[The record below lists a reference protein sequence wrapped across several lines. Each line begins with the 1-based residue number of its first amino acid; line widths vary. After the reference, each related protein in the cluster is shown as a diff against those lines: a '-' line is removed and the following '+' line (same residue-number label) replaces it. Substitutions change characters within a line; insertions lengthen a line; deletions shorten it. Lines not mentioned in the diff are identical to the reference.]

1 MHKGRQHPHRMLLPF
16 WAGQLDVHC
25 LGPSKR
31 TGLLFLSLTDTIF
44 LEKRFPHFIPKE
56 QSIRGVQPC
65 TSSRFFVY
73 SKCARYKSKHE
84 SLLNKRSRNRRGFQ
98 PWRWRLLSTFPTL
111 MMVEPMLMKNSHGF
125 PSFLLSSSK
134 VSSFSPLS
142 CWSPGHTSPRFPP
155 CIKVYSSSV
164 LVLSC
169 SKLLARP
176 SKSYPESRFHFLVS
190 INSTS
195 KQHQQ
200 CLRHYSYYCSPT
212 SGLQIKS

>member
-1 MHKGRQHPHRMLLPF
+1 MGIGLEELESGRGVVTKLFILLSAHTRAIHKGRQHPHRMLLPF

-84 SLLNKRSRNRRGFQ
+84 SLLNKRSRNSRV
-98 PWRWRLLSTFPTL
+98 L
-111 MMVEPMLMKNSHGF
+111 SHGA
-125 PSFLLSSSK
+125 
-134 VSSFSPLS
+134 
-142 CWSPGHTSPRFPP
+142 GD
-155 CIKVYSSSV
+155 
-164 LVLSC
+164 C
-169 SKLLARP
+169 SQ
-176 SKSYPESRFHFLVS
+176 HFQL
-190 INSTS
+190 
-195 KQHQQ
+195 
-200 CLRHYSYYCSPT
+200 
-212 SGLQIKS
+212 